1 MQAVPAG
8 VESAGS
14 RANRQP
20 VVGPRGLPSLSA
32 AVPTLLL
39 SDFLPLLAE
48 TPQAQLRRAQAQFEA
63 EKRDRRDR
71 TDFREWLASAFQAPC
86 FADVVGQAERRMLPG
101 TLAARREELQALL
114 REQTAGNRSGVSVT
128 PIGASAADDVPLR
141 EPAPVPQPTR
151 AEPSMSAPA
160 PAGVGPEARAGGVAA
175 GAAMSVPTSSAGPG
189 VDVSQ
194 ALLAG
199 LRSGVCGVGS
209 EGGPAAGVTP
219 GVVSPAGALAP
230 VDGGVAA
237 GRASG
242 VPAGPAGGSGGQ
254 GVAREAAGMAA
265 ESGITARAVRAT
277 GQGQTTES
285 SRASG
290 ANDANVERVLRVVL
304 SRVGKERS
312 VATLGL
318 APPELGKLRI
328 RMEMHAERLALR
340 IDAETEAA
348 RRLLAEQLDA
358 LRRGLEATGV
368 QLERVE
374 VRALEPPPDP
384 RDPGTPGHPGT
395 FGGDPSGANR
405 RDAEDG
411 GSAGAA
417 GTESTPSEAA
427 VAPVAPGD
435 WESAAEPLVNIWA

>member
-32 AVPTLLL
+32 AVPALLL

-71 TDFREWLASAFQAPC
+71 TDFREWLASAFQAPR

-101 TLAARREELQALL
+101 TLAARREELQAAL

-128 PIGASAADDVPLR
+128 PIGASAADDVPSR
-141 EPAPVPQPTR
+141 EPASAPQPTR

-160 PAGVGPEARAGGVAA
+160 SAGVGPEARAGGVAA
-175 GAAMSVPTSSAGPG
+175 GAGMSVPTSSAFLG
-189 VDVSQ
+189 VDVPQ

-199 LRSGVCGVGS
+199 LQTGACGVGS
-209 EGGPAAGVTP
+209 GAGPATATTP
-219 GVVSPAGALAP
+219 GAVSSAGTVAQVAGAAAVGCSNGAP
-230 VDGGVAA
+230 V
-237 GRASG
+237 
-242 VPAGPAGGSGGQ
+242 GPAGGSGDQ

-265 ESGITARAVRAT
+265 EPGITARAVRAT

-384 RDPGTPGHPGT
+384 PEPGTSGYSNT

-405 RDAEDG
+405 RDAEDA
-411 GSAGAA
+411 GSAGGS
-417 GTESTPSEAA
+417 GTESAPWEAT
-427 VAPVAPGD
+427 VAPAAPGD